1 MHKAV
6 LLSKGEGNFYFGFH
20 DLVAWNNAGDKLLAL
35 RIDDML
41 TPPNP
46 DVPCDIGYL
55 DKEGKYHKMGE
66 TYAYNYP
73 QGARQQWIGK
83 TDLFIVN
90 DKINHAWRSKI
101 YNTRTGE
108 CTPLEFPTHVIT
120 DDGWAFGLD
129 YARLFRVGGYGYT
142 GLPDAYASENA
153 PSGSGII
160 KHNVYTDEET
170 LIISVAEVASYQMNA
185 NLGNNH
191 YFTHLLLNPS
201 QTRIAFLHRYKLKD
215 GGETTRLMTINTDG
229 SELHCLATGFLSHF
243 DWQDNN
249 HIAIWGRTGSSVEK
263 LRSSLLYRM
272 LPTGLVG
279 KGKKIIKK
287 LLYKPKAGVNSNP
300 GFNWLLFTDAEG
312 APYSLLAKDVITE
325 DGHPMFCPANR
336 DWMICDTY
344 PDSEGI
350 RTLFLF
356 QYSTQR
362 RVDLGTYKMLDQQPD
377 LDKSMP
383 YLQGVDKMVLKAFSP
398 QQMAFTRSGLHCDL
412 HPRWKGDG
420 TMVAFD
426 SIHEGSRQIYGF
438 DVSDIIKS
446 KDTTP
451 AHERQAAHYGV

>member
-6 LLSKGEGNFYFGFH
+6 LLSKGKGNFYFGFH
-20 DLVAWNNAGDKLLAL
+20 DLTAWNDAGEKLLAL
-35 RIDDML
+35 RIDDMT
-41 TPPNP
+41 TPPDP

-55 DKEGKYHKMGE
+55 DVQGQYHKMGE

-83 TDLFIVN
+83 SDLFIVN

-101 YNTRTGE
+101 YNTKTGE
-108 CTPLEFPTHVIT
+108 CTPLEYPTHVIT

-142 GLPDAYASENA
+142 GLPDAYAAEDA
-153 PSGSGII
+153 PTDSGITR
-160 KHNVYTDEET
+160 HNVFTGEAEMI
-170 LIISVAEVASYQMNA
+170 LSVAEVANYEMNA

-201 QTRIAFLHRYKLKD
+201 QKRIAFLHRYKLKD

-243 DWQDNN
+243 DWQDED
-249 HIAIWGRTGSSVEK
+249 HIAIWGRTGSNVEK
-263 LRSSLLYRM
+263 LRQSLLYRM
-272 LPTGLVG
+272 LPSGLVG
-279 KGKKIIKK
+279 QAKKIIKK
-287 LLYKPKAGVNSNP
+287 ILYKPKAGVNSNP
-300 GFNWLLFTDAEG
+300 GFNWLLFTDAENT
-312 APYSLLAKDVITE
+312 PHSLLAKDVITE

-344 PDSEGI
+344 PNKEGI

-362 RVDLGTYKMLDQQPD
+362 RVDLGTYKMLDKQPD

-383 YLQGVDKMVLKAFSP
+383 FLQGVDKTVLKAFSP
-398 QQMAFTRSGLHCDL
+398 QQMAFTRSGYHCDL
-412 HPRWKGDG
+412 HPRWMGNG
-420 TMVAFD
+420 RMVAFD
-426 SIHEGSRQIYGF
+426 SIHEGTRQIYGF
-438 DVSDIIKS
+438 DVSDIVLP